1 MKSVIN
7 GCFEIIRLHGLVLPL
22 KMSMMFMVLIQLEG
36 TSQSLDACFD
46 LSEIL
51 KTYSKEV
58 SSHRRLAPERLAR
71 RFTGIFLYWEQLF
84 NSFPRDVGTILARIQ
99 EGQLNIKMDVKGLD
113 RPVNRLVYGIIIA
126 ALIVASSML
135 WASRVPPLVYGYSL
149 FGALGSIVS
158 FVLGLILLAK
168 ISSSG
173 GLD

>member
-1 MKSVIN
+1 M
-7 GCFEIIRLHGLVLPL
+7 LPRGW
-22 KMSMMFMVLIQLEG
+22 Q
-36 TSQSLDACFD
+36 DAF
-46 LSEIL
+46 
-51 KTYSKEV
+51 
-58 SSHRRLAPERLAR
+58 HR
-71 RFTGIFLYWEQLF
+71 IFLYWEQLF
-84 NSFPRDVGTILARIQ
+84 NSFPRDVEHHTCPHSRRSAQYQNGRQ
-99 EGQLNIKMDVKGLD
+99 GLD